1 MHDVLIDQIK
11 LLPLPQDLMHA
22 NRKWLSPVK
31 LNPDSVSHPAFT
43 ALVDQ
48 FMADSQ
54 GNRKEPNVSILR
66 KHWELILLNLSQAVF
81 KRRWLNVSINSRTQA
96 KLPAYSDNKWSA
108 RPLAHVMDYQKD

>member
-1 MHDVLIDQIK
+1 MNDILVDQIK
-11 LLPLPQDLMHA
+11 LLPLAEDLTHA
-22 NRKWLSPVK
+22 NRTWLSPLK

-54 GNRKEPNVSILR
+54 GKRKEPNVSILR

-81 KRRWLNVSINSRTQA
+81 QRRWLMVAVNSRTQA
-96 KLPAYSDNKWSA
+96 KMPVYAANNWSA
-108 RPLAHVMDYQKD
+108 RP

>member
-1 MHDVLIDQIK
+1 MHDILVDQIK
-11 LLPLPQDLMHA
+11 LVPLPQDLIHA
-22 NRKWLSPVK
+22 NRTLLSPVK

-81 KRRWLNVSINSRTQA
+81 KRRWLMVAFNSRTTVVYW
-96 KLPAYSDNKWSA
+96 LDSSSTES
-108 RPLAHVMDYQKD
+108 